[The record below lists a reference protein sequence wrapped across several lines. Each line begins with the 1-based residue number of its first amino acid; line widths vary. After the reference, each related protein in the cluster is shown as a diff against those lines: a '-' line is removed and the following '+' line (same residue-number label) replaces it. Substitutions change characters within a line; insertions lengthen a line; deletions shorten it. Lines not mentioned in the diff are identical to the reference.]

1 MSLLKTLALGFALFF
16 LLPLGISALLHRFGD
31 APSDWWGADR
41 SSAGLLPPP
50 ASHPEAMVRVLA
62 APTVSWRG
70 AVAVH
75 SWIVVKPEGAPAYT
89 RYDYTAW
96 GDPIRV
102 NGFVPDGRWFGRVP
116 DLVFA
121 ADGAQAAALIP
132 PIRAAV
138 ENYAFRHR
146 GDYRAWPGPNS
157 NTFVAAVLDGLPGVA
172 VNLPPNAIGKD
183 FPHDGRWLRLDAVGH
198 RAAAV
203 ARRLCRRHA
212 RLGRGGGAEHRR
224 RRRRARPAAPG
235 AEAAGAGEDRHAR
248 RDFMMH
254 GGALRA

>member
-1 MSLLKTLALGFALFF
+1 MSILKTLALGFALFF
-16 LLPLGISALLHRFGD
+16 LLPLGISALLYRFGD

-50 ASHPEAMVRVLA
+50 AAHPEALVRVLA

-75 SWIVVKPEGAPAYT
+75 SWIVVKPAGAPAYT

-172 VNLPPNAIGKD
+172 VTLPPNAIGKD
-183 FPHDGRWLRLDAVGH
+183 FPHDGRWLRWTPSGTGLRLSLGGYAGVTLAWVEGVELNIAGAVAGLDLRRPALKLPGLGRIGM
-198 RAAAV
+198 RAAIS
-203 ARRLCRRHA
+203 
-212 RLGRGGGAEHRR
+212 
-224 RRRRARPAAPG
+224 
-235 AEAAGAGEDRHAR
+235 
-248 RDFMMH
+248 
-254 GGALRA
+254 